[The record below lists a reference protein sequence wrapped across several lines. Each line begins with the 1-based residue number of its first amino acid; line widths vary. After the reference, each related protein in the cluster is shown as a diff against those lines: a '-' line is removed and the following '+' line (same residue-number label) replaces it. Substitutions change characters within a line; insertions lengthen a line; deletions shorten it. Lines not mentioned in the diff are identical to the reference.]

1 MKRVEKGRFVSKYSV
16 FLNKKRVEILKRGK
30 AGTVISLHSAV
41 TIKYTLPLFL
51 SQNNVSKNVCF
62 QVFAI
67 SHTEK
72 YKIHIK
78 STTIAP
84 YSTSWFGFNVN
95 RTKTG
100 PG

>member
-1 MKRVEKGRFVSKYSV
+1 MSTKIALYGNIRV
-16 FLNKKRVEILKRGK
+16 FLRKNVLKSFKRGK
-30 AGTVISLHSAV
+30 AGTVISPHSAV
-41 TIKYTLPLFL
+41 TETFTSPHFL
-51 SQNNVSKNVCF
+51 SQNNVSKNVYF
-62 QVFAI
+62 EVFAI